1 MKKVNEGIAMKF
13 YHAERWCYMHHF
25 RIGAE
30 IIFRVMQL
38 LLGCTIPYTA
48 ELEKGV
54 QIAHFHSI
62 VMNMICHVGGGTIIY
77 QNVTLGGLKGHYG
90 PTIGRNCVIGS
101 GAVILGEVKI
111 GDNVRI
117 GANAVVLKDVPDNC
131 TVVGVPAK
139 IVKQG

>member
-1 MKKVNEGIAMKF
+1 M
-13 YHAERWCYMHHF
+13 
-25 RIGAE
+25 
-30 IIFRVMQL
+30 L
-38 LLGCTIPYTA
+38 
-48 ELEKGV
+48 
-54 QIAHFHSI
+54 
-62 VMNMICHVGGGTIIY
+62 GGGTIIY

-111 GDNVRI
+111 GDNVKI

-139 IVKQG
+139 IVKHG